1 MKEKL
6 VVIKSIGT
14 IAELGG
20 ISGPIIN
27 PCRVDINTIV
37 RMITSHRAVYEV
49 NPNNKSEMVKLNIH
63 NGMENNFPEVKSSK
77 VEVKP
82 AEIAKKAADPTP
94 EVRKAIE
101 KAEDAKAE
109 ASLTGDFKKA

>member
-37 RMITSHRAVYEV
+37 RMITAHRAVYEV
-49 NPNNKSEMVKLNIH
+49 NPKNKEEMVKLTLQNV
-63 NGMENNFPEVKSSK
+63 MEANFPESKSSK
-77 VEVKP
+77 AEVK
-82 AEIAKKAADPTP
+82 A
-94 EVRKAIE
+94 VVIE
-101 KAEDAKAE
+101 KKEDKKEEKKEEPKVE
-109 ASLTGDFKKA
+109 APKNNAPLSGDFVKA